1 MLGLGQHGRVLQ
13 LQAEVTNAAQQS
25 VQLRLVG
32 DLADEVGVA
41 AAVHRRHPVE
51 GACQP
56 RITVYQNGIKIQ
68 DNVSIPVDNTRA
80 GLGGNPCT
88 PGPIMLQ
95 DHGNP
100 VQFRNVWLLPLSA
113 AKAPG

>member
-1 MLGLGQHGRVLQ
+1 MLGIGQHGHVLQ

-41 AAVHRRHPVE
+41 PAVPRCHPVE

-56 RITVYQNGIKIQ
+56 RAQPAADGDPDPLLHRALAFRV
-68 DNVSIPVDNTRA
+68 VCMTRRA
-80 GLGGNPCT
+80 SKP
-88 PGPIMLQ
+88 PG
-95 DHGNP
+95 
-100 VQFRNVWLLPLSA
+100 
-113 AKAPG
+113 